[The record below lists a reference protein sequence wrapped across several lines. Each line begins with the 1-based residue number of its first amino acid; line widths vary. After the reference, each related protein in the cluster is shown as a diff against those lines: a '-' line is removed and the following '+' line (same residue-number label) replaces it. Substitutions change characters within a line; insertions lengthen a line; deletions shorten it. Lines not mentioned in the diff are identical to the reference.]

1 MANPFIEE
9 VSRYFQEFLETDF
22 KKRRLPKRS
31 IQTVD
36 RLGNLVGLRFDKYPS
51 FKKEILKKISSAKA
65 FEVEIKVPP
74 KKYTRQIKSETSN
87 LVLRQLKKIHDEGLK
102 ELVDQAE
109 IKLMALFAIH
119 EKSAELFIDESKFAL
134 ISLIKEHLI
143 DPSTSFLESS
153 KEDEIAQDFVDMYPL
168 SESIYEE
175 KRGDFYDLLST
186 LVIEKNFD
194 PVKDFLTSTLTIN
207 SLEEMVKRFF
217 ETLNIND
224 LHSELVQLERNKK
237 IRENLELYFYFGE
250 LKYQN
255 HRFPLTFVQVDLD
268 REEGVHANFILKFE
282 KRFVINKQAIQWVY
296 QNSIEKNVATFA
308 SIIKDRIQYVEED
321 QSLSESISDLI
332 NRIAEQFSIQ
342 EDFDVGRQDII
353 RGNNTAAELSISNS
367 SWLSLFDKSDESA
380 INDYEELNS
389 LFAEGGSLAQ
399 RFIDVI
405 DSFMEENPVP
415 ITKEIDQD
423 WQEKSTSER
432 LVFQCPI
439 PVNEEQRK
447 ILRAIKSK
455 DGRFITVQGPPGTGK
470 SHTITAILFE
480 AILNKESVLMLSD
493 KKEALDVVEKKLTD
507 TLNKVRLSEDFQNPI
522 LRLGSSGNTY
532 SKLLNVN
539 TVDSI
544 KTHLLT
550 TSDQLSREEPIK
562 EKEAKLKKEIEDI
575 VDLNGSIDMEGIK
588 NYFELKEELQI
599 SDEEEENLLRDKE
612 HIENFCKKTEFL
624 KDRLK
629 EISKESRDL
638 LTPFVGKNSKQ
649 MLPGVICLEK
659 ASALVKDNNYK
670 KSLSIL
676 KSLKFSI
683 FPKLEKWVEEY
694 NRKTKGFIGSLIGH
708 WRLRDWN
715 DGINLK
721 LKPYLKKPIDFRNQ
735 EGFDYLNNFKKIIES
750 IQRTKEAKDFLKSKH
765 INFILEVIIN
775 NQDQLKKEFFY
786 NLKNSIKDYEEVISS
801 ELNLDSLDLKS
812 SKDYLNFDYQ
822 DALIEAKKKL
832 DFVQKSNALHE
843 KFNSIPDLNYSSKIS
858 GLQRDCTVRMTQNID
873 EQFVD
878 FAEGHRAE
886 AKVLKTIINK
896 KQKFPKEGFENLKTA
911 FPCII
916 SGIRDYAEYIPLK
929 EEIFDLIIIDEAS
942 QVSIAQAFPALLR
955 GKKVV
960 IMGDNKQ
967 FSNVKSSQ
975 ASKEQNRS
983 RLQDISKSFSLAY
996 GNDPNDPKRVRS
1008 QVFDVTVSILDFFQ
1022 YVTNYDCLLKKH
1034 FRGYPELISFS
1045 SKYFYDGKLQ
1055 TVKVRNKLID
1065 DVLEI
1070 RQIEHDGKLEVEGN
1084 INALEAEEIVREL
1097 ESLCEQKEAP
1107 EVGIITPFRDQQKFI
1122 LGQIDRSEKRELIYK
1137 TLKAKVMT
1145 FDSCQGEE
1153 RDNIYYSMVATKE
1166 KDKLSSVLGMKFEDH
1181 MDPEENLRLQRLNVG
1196 MSRAKEKITFITSK
1210 PVNEYTG
1217 NAHKILSHY
1226 ENEIKHAKSAPDPS
1240 STESPMEKKLLK
1252 WIQDTSFHQKNKDS
1266 IMLDT
1271 QFSVGE
1277 YLKSIDPTYNHPNYR
1292 TDFLMLYKD
1301 KEGKDNNLII
1311 EYDGFEEHFGH
1322 FKDRDQ
1328 VNEFNYAY
1336 YYSDKDIEREKILE
1350 NYGYPFLRFNKFNL
1364 GKDPIETINNKLESF
1379 FLI

>member
-1 MANPFIEE
+1 MSNPFIEE

-31 IQTVD
+31 IQNVD

-51 FKKEILKKISSAKA
+51 FKREVLKKISSAKA
-65 FEVEIKVPP
+65 FQVEIKVRP
-74 KKYTRQIKSETSN
+74 KQYTRQIKSEISS
-87 LVLRQLKKIHDEGLK
+87 LVIRQLNKIHEEGMK
-102 ELVDQAE
+102 DLVEQAE
-109 IKLMALFAIH
+109 IKLMALFASH
-119 EKSAELFIDESKFAL
+119 EKNAELFIDESKFAL
-134 ISLIKEHLI
+134 INLFKEHLI

-153 KEDEIAQDFVDMYPL
+153 KEDEIAQDFIDLYPL
-168 SESIYEE
+168 SESIYEK
-175 KRGDFYDLLST
+175 KRGDFNDLLSN

-194 PVKDFLTSTLTIN
+194 SVQDFLTSTLTIKD
-207 SLEEMVKRFF
+207 LEEIVKGFF
-217 ETLNIND
+217 EASYLND
-224 LHSELVQLERNKK
+224 LHRELVQFERNKK
-237 IRENLELYFYFGE
+237 IRENLELYFYFGD

-255 HRFPLTFVQVDLD
+255 HRFPLTFIQVELD
-268 REEGVHANFILKFE
+268 REEGIDANFILRFE

-296 QNSIEKNVATFA
+296 QNSIERNVATFA

-321 QSLSESISDLI
+321 VSLSESISGLI
-332 NRIAEQFSIQ
+332 NRIAEQFGIQ

-353 RGNNTAAELSISNS
+353 SANNQAAELSITNT

-380 INDYEELNS
+380 INDYEELTS
-389 LFAEGGSLAQ
+389 LLEQGGNLAQ

-405 DSFMEENPVP
+405 NSFMEENPVP
-415 ITKEIDQD
+415 ITKEIDED

-532 SKLLNVN
+532 SKLLNIN

-544 KTHLLT
+544 KTHLRST
-550 TSDQLSREEPIK
+550 REQLGREEPIK
-562 EKEAKLKKEIEDI
+562 EKEARLKKELEKI
-575 VDLNGSIDMEGIK
+575 VDLHGSIDMKDLK

-612 HIENFCKKTEFL
+612 HIENFCKRTEFL
-624 KDRLK
+624 KDQLK
-629 EISKESRDL
+629 EISKESREL
-638 LTPFVGKNSKQ
+638 LTPFVGKNSEQ

-659 ASALVKDNNYK
+659 ASALIKDNNYK

-683 FPKLEKWVEEY
+683 LPELKKWVKEY
-694 NRKTKGFIGSLIGH
+694 NRKTKGFIGSLVGH
-708 WRLRDWN
+708 WRLANWN
-715 DGINLK
+715 DEINSK
-721 LKPYLKKPIDFRNQ
+721 LKSYLKEPMDFRNQ
-735 EGFDYLNNFKKIIES
+735 DGFDYINNFKKIIES
-750 IQRTKEAKDFLKSKH
+750 IQRTKEAQYFLKNKH

-786 NLKNSIKDYEEVISS
+786 NLKNSIRDYEEIIDS
-801 ELNLDSLDLKS
+801 EMDWDSLNLES
-812 SKDYLNFDYQ
+812 SKDYLNFNYQ
-822 DALIEAKKKL
+822 NALVEAKKKL
-832 DFVQKSNALHE
+832 DFVQKSTALHE
-843 KFNSIPDLNYSSKIS
+843 KFNSIPDLSYSNEISKIQKDS
-858 GLQRDCTVRMTQNID
+858 TVQMTQIFD

-886 AKVLKTIINK
+886 AKVLRTIINK
-896 KQKFPKEGFENLKTA
+896 KQKFPKEGFDNLKTA

-1008 QVFDVTVSILDFFQ
+1008 QVFDITVSILDFFQ

-1055 TVKVRNKLID
+1055 TVKVRNKHID
-1065 DVLEI
+1065 KVLEI

-1097 ESLCEQKEAP
+1097 ENLCEQKEAP
-1107 EVGIITPFRDQQKFI
+1107 EVGIITPFRDQQKYI

-1137 TLKAKVMT
+1137 TLKTKVMT

-1166 KDKLSSVLGMKFEDH
+1166 KDKLSSVLGKNFDPQ

-1226 ENEIKHAKSAPDPS
+1226 ENEIRHAKSAPDPS

-1252 WIQDTSFHQKNKDS
+1252 WIQDTSFYQMFKVN
-1266 IMLDT
+1266 INLET

-1277 YLKSIDPTYNHPNYR
+1277 YLKSIDPTYNHPSYR

-1301 KEGKDNNLII
+1301 KEGKDNNLVI
-1311 EYDGFEEHFGH
+1311 EYDGFKEHFE
-1322 FKDRDQ
+1322 DRDQ
-1328 VNEFNYAY
+1328 VNKFNYPY

-1350 NYGYPFLRFNKFNL
+1350 NYGYPTLRFNKFNL
-1364 GKDPIETINNKLESF
+1364 RKDPVKTINNKLESF